1 MQRLA
6 VSSHTPASPRRAA
19 STDGR
24 PAFAGRLLTLAG
36 QLQEGSALP
45 KLQLA
50 RHVNESIAI
59 GDDITIVIKRVK
71 GHVRPVVT
79 VEIEAPQHV
88 KILRSELTPSRG
100 EK

>member
-1 MQRLA
+1 M
-6 VSSHTPASPRRAA
+6 
-19 STDGR
+19 
-24 PAFAGRLLTLAG
+24 
-36 QLQEGSALP
+36 P

-50 RHVNESIAI
+50 RHVNESITI

-79 VEIEAPQHV
+79 LEIEAPQQV
-88 KILRSELTPSRG
+88 KILRSELSPSRG

>member
-6 VSSHTPASPRRAA
+6 VSSHPRPVPECAA

-36 QLQEGSALP
+36 QLQEGSAVP

-50 RHVNESIAI
+50 RHVGESIAI
-59 GDDITIVIKRVK
+59 GDEIKVVIKRVK

-79 VEIEAPQHV
+79 VEIEAPKNL
-88 KILRSELTPSRG
+88 KILRCELLPSG
-100 EK
+100 GQQ